1 MQNVIKSITEHPEMF
16 LIIAGV
22 ILLIILVLLVRKLF
36 RKPKHNVEEY
46 QDTIESDSNQENE
59 ELSENEN
66 EEKHEQNLD
75 EQSRQNHIEDYDGD
89 DSVEDTREYRADELN
104 EENNSEPLKGSQ
116 EDDDVSMQMHAKR
129 REPREWEK
137 QSEEPSEEKV
147 GKHGMPLDYYISE
160 NKPVT
165 PENYQYRHGM
175 YEKKEDDELSPG
187 DRTFER
193 DPDEKEEFQKTI
205 KELTTSLNEVK
216 LSQNHLE
223 NKLDEI
229 GKMFALMQE
238 NISQNT
244 SDILNKMNVSKQDV
258 ISEISENCDAQNRA
272 VVESIKSAIPEPVEM
287 PIHETVD
294 YTEQLVG
301 LKKDIEDLKPFVENA
316 IALRVPVI
324 PKNLV
329 TDMEMMTTEDN
340 ISGKI
345 DEIGK
350 KCDEIVTRVNDVKSL
365 QVSQNKQNPDT
376 KKQAVKQDSP
386 KKSQPEKKSQKQPDS
401 KKESNKPQDKQPK
414 QEQAPV
420 KQEAKP
426 AEKQE
431 PIKAQEPAKKVTPV
445 KETPVQNPK
454 QETADLEDGTK
465 KVSKPK
471 HLMPQ
476 SEKEIDKKI
485 SESALPVIET
495 VASFQD
501 GTKPDSEHLDSF
513 KERHEQRRLQ
523 REQAARERA
532 EAQNKQNP
540 VERNN
545 QNLVNN
551 TPVNQ
556 SQNSKY
562 ERTTGRGYSHSTRP
576 TRPESS
582 SYIARPEHGI
592 R

>member
-1 MQNVIKSITEHPEMF
+1 MQNVIKTITEHPEMF

-22 ILLIILVLLVRKLF
+22 ILLIILVLLVRKVF

-59 ELSENEN
+59 ELSENES
-66 EEKHEQNLD
+66 EEEYKQIPD
-75 EQSRQNHIEDYDGD
+75 EQSRQNHIKDYDED

-104 EENNSEPLKGSQ
+104 EENDSEPLKDSQ

-137 QSEEPSEEKV
+137 QTEEPSEEKV

-175 YEKKEDDELSPG
+175 YEKKEDDELNPG

-193 DPDEKEEFQKTI
+193 DPDEKEEFQKAV
-205 KELTTSLNEVK
+205 KELATSLNEVK

-238 NISQNT
+238 DISQNT
-244 SDILNKMNVSKQDV
+244 SNILNKMNMSKQDV

-272 VVESIKSAIPEPVEM
+272 VVESIKSAIPEPAEVSA
-287 PIHETVD
+287 HETVD

-324 PKNLV
+324 PKNIV
-329 TDMEMMTTEDN
+329 TNMEMMTTEDN

-365 QVSQNKQNPDT
+365 QVSQSKQNSDT
-376 KKQAVKQDSP
+376 KKQTVKQDSP

-401 KKESNKPQDKQPK
+401 KKESNKSQDKQPK

-420 KQEAKP
+420 KQESKSV
-426 AEKQE
+426 EKQ
-431 PIKAQEPAKKVTPV
+431 KPV
-445 KETPVQNPK
+445 KEVETVKEAPVQNPK
-454 QETADLEDGTK
+454 QETVDLEDGTK
-465 KVSKPK
+465 KVSKPRQ
-471 HLMPQ
+471 LMPQ

-485 SESALPVIET
+485 SESALPIVET

-523 REQAARERA
+523 REQAAKERA

-562 ERTTGRGYSHSTRP
+562 ERTTGRGYTHSARP

>member
-46 QDTIESDSNQENE
+46 QDTIESDSNQESE

-66 EEKHEQNLD
+66 KEKYEQNLD
-75 EQSRQNHIEDYDGD
+75 EQSRQNHIKDYDED
-89 DSVEDTREYRADELN
+89 DSVEDTRKYRADELN
-104 EENNSEPLKGSQ
+104 EENDSESLKDSQ

-137 QSEEPSEEKV
+137 QTEEPSEEKV

-175 YEKKEDDELSPG
+175 YEKKEDNELNPG

-244 SDILNKMNVSKQDV
+244 SDILNKMNMSKQDV

-272 VVESIKSAIPEPVEM
+272 VVESIKSTIPEPAEVSA
-287 PIHETVD
+287 HETVD
-294 YTEQLVG
+294 YTEQLAG

-365 QVSQNKQNPDT
+365 QVSQNKQNPDA
-376 KKQAVKQDSP
+376 KKQTVKQDNP
-386 KKSQPEKKSQKQPDS
+386 KKSQPEKKSQKQSDS
-401 KKESNKPQDKQPK
+401 KREDSEHQNKQPK
-414 QEQAPV
+414 KEQTPV
-420 KQEAKP
+420 KQESKSV
-426 AEKQE
+426 EKQ
-431 PIKAQEPAKKVTPV
+431 KPV
-445 KETPVQNPK
+445 KETTSIKEAPVQNPK

-465 KVSKPK
+465 KVSKPRQ
-471 HLMPQ
+471 LMPQ

-485 SESALPVIET
+485 SESALPIVET

-523 REQAARERA
+523 REQAAKERA

-551 TPVNQ
+551 APVNQ

-562 ERTTGRGYSHSTRP
+562 ERTTGRGYTHSARP
-576 TRPESS
+576 TRPEST
-582 SYIARPEHGI
+582 SYIARPEHGV

>member
-66 EEKHEQNLD
+66 EEEYEQNLD
-75 EQSRQNHIEDYDGD
+75 EQSRQNHIKDYDED

-104 EENNSEPLKGSQ
+104 EENDSEPLKDSQ

-175 YEKKEDDELSPG
+175 YEKKEDDELNPG

-193 DPDEKEEFQKTI
+193 EPDEKEEFQKAV
-205 KELTTSLNEVK
+205 KELATSLNEVK

-244 SDILNKMNVSKQDV
+244 SNILNKMNVSKQGV

-272 VVESIKSAIPEPVEM
+272 VVESIKSAIPEPAEASA
-287 PIHETVD
+287 HETVD
-294 YTEQLVG
+294 YTEQLAG

-365 QVSQNKQNPDT
+365 QISQHKQNPDT
-376 KKQAVKQDSP
+376 KKQTVKQDSS
-386 KKSQPEKKSQKQPDS
+386 KKSQPEKKSQKQSDS
-401 KKESNKPQDKQPK
+401 KKENNKSQDKQPK
-414 QEQAPV
+414 QEQTPV
-420 KQEAKP
+420 KQESKSV
-426 AEKQE
+426 EKQKPVKE
-431 PIKAQEPAKKVTPV
+431 AETV
-445 KETPVQNPK
+445 KETPVQNQK

-465 KVSKPK
+465 KVSKPRQ
-471 HLMPQ
+471 LMPQ

-485 SESALPVIET
+485 SESALPVVET

-540 VERNN
+540 VEKNN

-551 TPVNQ
+551 VPVNQ

-562 ERTTGRGYSHSTRP
+562 ERTTGRGYTHSARP
-576 TRPESS
+576 TRPEST
-582 SYIARPEHGI
+582 SYIARPEHGV

>member
-66 EEKHEQNLD
+66 EEEYEQISD
-75 EQSRQNHIEDYDGD
+75 EQSRQNHIKDYDED

-104 EENNSEPLKGSQ
+104 EENDSEPLKDSQ

-137 QSEEPSEEKV
+137 QTEEPSEEKV

-175 YEKKEDDELSPG
+175 YEKKENDELSPG

-193 DPDEKEEFQKTI
+193 DPDEKEEFQKAI
-205 KELTTSLNEVK
+205 KELTASLNEVK

-238 NISQNT
+238 NISKNT
-244 SDILNKMNVSKQDV
+244 SDILDGMDASKQAV

-287 PIHETVD
+287 LIHKTVD

-386 KKSQPEKKSQKQPDS
+386 KKSQPEKKSQKQSDS
-401 KKESNKPQDKQPK
+401 KREDNEHQNKQPK
-414 QEQAPV
+414 KEQVPV
-420 KQEAKP
+420 KQESKSV
-426 AEKQE
+426 EKQ
-431 PIKAQEPAKKVTPV
+431 KPV
-445 KETPVQNPK
+445 KETTSVKEAPVQNPK
-454 QETADLEDGTK
+454 QETVDLEDGTK
-465 KVSKPK
+465 KVSKPRQ
-471 HLMPQ
+471 LMPQ

-485 SESALPVIET
+485 SESALPIVET

-523 REQAARERA
+523 REQAAKERA

-545 QNLVNN
+545 QNFVNN
-551 TPVNQ
+551 APVNQ

-562 ERTTGRGYSHSTRP
+562 ERTTGRGYTHSARP
-576 TRPESS
+576 TRPESI
-582 SYIARPEHGI
+582 SYIARPEHGV

>member
-1 MQNVIKSITEHPEMF
+1 MQNVVKTITEHPEMF

-22 ILLIILVLLVRKLF
+22 ILLIILVLLIRKLF

-59 ELSENEN
+59 ELSENESK
-66 EEKHEQNLD
+66 EEYEQISD
-75 EQSRQNHIEDYDGD
+75 EQSRQNHIKDYDED
-89 DSVEDTREYRADELN
+89 DSVEDTREYRADEFN
-104 EENNSEPLKGSQ
+104 EENDSEPLKDSQ

-137 QSEEPSEEKV
+137 QTEEPSEEKV

-175 YEKKEDDELSPG
+175 YEKKEDDELNPG

-193 DPDEKEEFQKTI
+193 DPDEKEEFQKTV
-205 KELTTSLNEVK
+205 KELTASLNEVK

-223 NKLDEI
+223 NKLNEI

-238 NISQNT
+238 NISKNT
-244 SDILNKMNVSKQDV
+244 SDILNKMNMSKQDV

-272 VVESIKSAIPEPVEM
+272 VVESIKSAIPEPVEI
-287 PIHETVD
+287 PVHETVD
-294 YTEQLVG
+294 YTEQLAG
-301 LKKDIEDLKPFVENA
+301 LKKNIEDLKPFVENA

-420 KQEAKP
+420 KQESKSL
-426 AEKQE
+426 EKQ
-431 PIKAQEPAKKVTPV
+431 KPV
-445 KETPVQNPK
+445 KESTNVKEVPVQNSK
-454 QETADLEDGTK
+454 QETTDLEGGTK
-465 KVSKPK
+465 KVSKPRQ
-471 HLMPQ
+471 LMPQ

-485 SESALPVIET
+485 SESALPIVET

-523 REQAARERA
+523 REQAAKERA

-551 TPVNQ
+551 APVNQ

-562 ERTTGRGYSHSTRP
+562 ERTTGRGYTHSARP

-582 SYIARPEHGI
+582 SYIARPEHSI

>member
-1 MQNVIKSITEHPEMF
+1 MQNVVKTITEHPEMF

-46 QDTIESDSNQENE
+46 QDTIESASNQENE
-59 ELSENEN
+59 ELSENKN
-66 EEKHEQNLD
+66 EEEYEQNLD
-75 EQSRQNHIEDYDGD
+75 EQSRQNHIKDYDED

-104 EENNSEPLKGSQ
+104 EENDSEPLKDSQ

-137 QSEEPSEEKV
+137 QTEEPSEEKV

-244 SDILNKMNVSKQDV
+244 SDILNKMNMSKQDV

-272 VVESIKSAIPEPVEM
+272 VVESIKSAIPEPAEVSA
-287 PIHETVD
+287 PETVD
-294 YTEQLVG
+294 YTEQLAG

-329 TDMEMMTTEDN
+329 TDMEMMATEDN

-376 KKQAVKQDSP
+376 KKQTVKQDSL
-386 KKSQPEKKSQKQPDS
+386 KKSQPEKKSQKQSEP
-401 KKESNKPQDKQPK
+401 KKESNEHQNKQPK

-420 KQEAKP
+420 KQESKSV
-426 AEKQE
+426 EKQ
-431 PIKAQEPAKKVTPV
+431 KPV
-445 KETPVQNPK
+445 KETTSVKEAPVQNPK
-454 QETADLEDGTK
+454 QETVDLEGGTK
-465 KVSKPK
+465 KVSKPRQ
-471 HLMPQ
+471 LMPQ

-485 SESALPVIET
+485 SESALPIVET

-523 REQAARERA
+523 REQAAKERA

-562 ERTTGRGYSHSTRP
+562 ERTTGRGYTHSARP

>member
-59 ELSENEN
+59 ELPENEN
-66 EEKHEQNLD
+66 EKKYEQISD
-75 EQSRQNHIEDYDGD
+75 EQSRQNHIKDYDED

-104 EENNSEPLKGSQ
+104 EENDSEPLKDSQ

-137 QSEEPSEEKV
+137 QTEEPSEEKV

-160 NKPVT
+160 NKLVT

-175 YEKKEDDELSPG
+175 YEKKEDDELNPG

-193 DPDEKEEFQKTI
+193 DPDEKEEFQKAV
-205 KELTTSLNEVK
+205 KELATSLNEVK

-229 GKMFALMQE
+229 GEMFALMQE

-272 VVESIKSAIPEPVEM
+272 VVESIKSAIPEPVEVSA
-287 PIHETVD
+287 HETVD

-301 LKKDIEDLKPFVENA
+301 LKKDIEGLKPFVENA

-329 TDMEMMTTEDN
+329 TDTEMMTTEDN

-365 QVSQNKQNPDT
+365 QISQHKQNPDT
-376 KKQAVKQDSP
+376 KKQTVKQDSS
-386 KKSQPEKKSQKQPDS
+386 KKSQPEKKSQKQSDS
-401 KKESNKPQDKQPK
+401 KKENNKSQDKQPK
-414 QEQAPV
+414 QEQTPV
-420 KQEAKP
+420 KQESKSV
-426 AEKQE
+426 EKQKPVKE
-431 PIKAQEPAKKVTPV
+431 AETV
-445 KETPVQNPK
+445 KETPVQNSK
-454 QETADLEDGTK
+454 QETDDLEDGTK
-465 KVSKPK
+465 KVSKPRQ
-471 HLMPQ
+471 LMPQ

-485 SESALPVIET
+485 SESALPIVET

-523 REQAARERA
+523 REQAAKERA

-562 ERTTGRGYSHSTRP
+562 ERTTGRGYTHSARP
-576 TRPESS
+576 TRPESA

>member
-46 QDTIESDSNQENE
+46 QDTIESNSNQESE

-66 EEKHEQNLD
+66 EEEYKQNPD
-75 EQSRQNHIEDYDGD
+75 ERSRQSHIEEYDED

-104 EENNSEPLKGSQ
+104 EENDSEPLKGSQ

-137 QSEEPSEEKV
+137 QTEEPSEEKV

-175 YEKKEDDELSPG
+175 YEKKEDDELNSG

-193 DPDEKEEFQKTI
+193 DPDEKEEFQKTV
-205 KELTTSLNEVK
+205 KELTASLNEVK

-238 NISQNT
+238 NISKNT
-244 SDILNKMNVSKQDV
+244 SDILNKMNMSKQDA

-272 VVESIKSAIPEPVEM
+272 VVESIKSAIPEPVEVSA
-287 PIHETVD
+287 HEAVD

-324 PKNLV
+324 PKNIV
-329 TDMEMMTTEDN
+329 TNMEMMTTEDN

-365 QVSQNKQNPDT
+365 QISQHKQNPDT
-376 KKQAVKQDSP
+376 KKQTVKQDGP
-386 KKSQPEKKSQKQPDS
+386 KKSQPEKKSQKQSEP
-401 KKESNKPQDKQPK
+401 KKESNEHQNKQPK

-431 PIKAQEPAKKVTPV
+431 PIKAQEPVKKVAPV
-445 KETPVQNPK
+445 KETPVQSPK

-540 VERNN
+540 VERTN

-551 TPVNQ
+551 APVNQ

-562 ERTTGRGYSHSTRP
+562 ERTTGRGYTHSARP

-582 SYIARPEHGI
+582 SYIARPEHSI

>member
-1 MQNVIKSITEHPEMF
+1 MQNVIKSITKHPEMF

-46 QDTIESDSNQENE
+46 QDTVESASNQENE
-59 ELSENEN
+59 ELSESEN
-66 EEKHEQNLD
+66 EEEYKQIPD
-75 EQSRQNHIEDYDGD
+75 EQSRQNHIKDYDED
-89 DSVEDTREYRADELN
+89 DSVEDTREYRADEFN
-104 EENNSEPLKGSQ
+104 EENDSEPLKDSQ

-137 QSEEPSEEKV
+137 QTEEPSEEKV

-175 YEKKEDDELSPG
+175 YEKKEDDELNPG

-244 SDILNKMNVSKQDV
+244 SDILNKMNMSKQDV

-272 VVESIKSAIPEPVEM
+272 VVESIKSAIPEPAEVSA
-287 PIHETVD
+287 PETVD
-294 YTEQLVG
+294 YTEQLAG

-329 TDMEMMTTEDN
+329 TDMDMITTEDN

-365 QVSQNKQNPDT
+365 QVSQSKQNSDT
-376 KKQAVKQDSP
+376 KKQTVKQDSP

-401 KKESNKPQDKQPK
+401 KKESNKSQDKQPK

-420 KQEAKP
+420 KQESKSV
-426 AEKQE
+426 EKQ
-431 PIKAQEPAKKVTPV
+431 KPV
-445 KETPVQNPK
+445 KEVETVKEAPVQNQK
-454 QETADLEDGTK
+454 QETAGLEDGTK
-465 KVSKPK
+465 KVSKPR
-471 HLMPQ
+471 HLTPQ

-485 SESALPVIET
+485 SESALPVVET

-523 REQAARERA
+523 REQAAKERA

-551 TPVNQ
+551 APVNQ

-562 ERTTGRGYSHSTRP
+562 ERTTGRGYTHSTRP
-576 TRPESS
+576 TRPEST
-582 SYIARPEHGI
+582 SYIARPEHGV

>member
-36 RKPKHNVEEY
+36 RKPKYNVEEY

-75 EQSRQNHIEDYDGD
+75 EQSRQNHIKDYDED

-104 EENNSEPLKGSQ
+104 EENDSEPLKDSQ

-137 QSEEPSEEKV
+137 EPEEPSEEKV

-175 YEKKEDDELSPG
+175 YEKKEDNELNPG

-272 VVESIKSAIPEPVEM
+272 VVESIKSAIPEPAEVSA
-287 PIHETVD
+287 HETVD

-376 KKQAVKQDSP
+376 KKQTVKQDSS
-386 KKSQPEKKSQKQPDS
+386 KKSQPEKKSQKQSDS
-401 KKESNKPQDKQPK
+401 KKENNKSQDKQSK
-414 QEQAPV
+414 QEQTPV
-420 KQEAKP
+420 KQESKSV
-426 AEKQE
+426 EKQKPVKE
-431 PIKAQEPAKKVTPV
+431 AETV
-445 KETPVQNPK
+445 KETPVQNQK

-465 KVSKPK
+465 KVSKPRQ
-471 HLMPQ
+471 LTPQ

-485 SESALPVIET
+485 SESALPVVET

-562 ERTTGRGYSHSTRP
+562 ERTTGRGYSHSARP

>member
-46 QDTIESDSNQENE
+46 QDTIESNSNQESE

-66 EEKHEQNLD
+66 EEEYKQNPD
-75 EQSRQNHIEDYDGD
+75 ERSRQSHIEEYDED

-104 EENNSEPLKGSQ
+104 EENDSEPLKGSQ

-137 QSEEPSEEKV
+137 QTEEPSEEKV

-175 YEKKEDDELSPG
+175 YEKKEDDELNPG

-193 DPDEKEEFQKTI
+193 DPDEKEEFQKTV
-205 KELTTSLNEVK
+205 KELTASLNEVK

-238 NISQNT
+238 NISKNT
-244 SDILNKMNVSKQDV
+244 SDILNKMNMSKQDA

-272 VVESIKSAIPEPVEM
+272 VVESIKSAIPEPVEVSA
-287 PIHETVD
+287 HEAVD

-324 PKNLV
+324 PKNIV
-329 TDMEMMTTEDN
+329 TNMEMMTTEDN

-365 QVSQNKQNPDT
+365 QISQHKQNPDT
-376 KKQAVKQDSP
+376 KKQTVKQDGP
-386 KKSQPEKKSQKQPDS
+386 KKSQPEKKSQKQSEP
-401 KKESNKPQDKQPK
+401 KKESNEHQNKQPK

-431 PIKAQEPAKKVTPV
+431 PIKAQEPVKKVAPA
-445 KETPVQNPK
+445 KETPVQSPK

-540 VERNN
+540 VERTN

-551 TPVNQ
+551 APVNQ

-562 ERTTGRGYSHSTRP
+562 ERTTGRGYTHSARP

-582 SYIARPEHGI
+582 SYIARPEHSI

>member
-1 MQNVIKSITEHPEMF
+1 MQNVIKTITEHPEMF

-36 RKPKHNVEEY
+36 RKPKHNIEEY
-46 QDTIESDSNQENE
+46 QDTIESDSNQESE

-66 EEKHEQNLD
+66 KEEYKQNPD
-75 EQSRQNHIEDYDGD
+75 ERSRQSHIEKYDED

-104 EENNSEPLKGSQ
+104 EANDSEPLKDSQ

-137 QSEEPSEEKV
+137 QIEEPSEEKV

-175 YEKKEDDELSPG
+175 YEKKEDDELSPE

-193 DPDEKEEFQKTI
+193 DPDEKEEFQKTV
-205 KELTTSLNEVK
+205 KELTASLNEVK

-238 NISQNT
+238 NISKNT
-244 SDILNKMNVSKQDV
+244 SDILNKMNMSKQDV

-287 PIHETVD
+287 PVHETVD

-324 PKNLV
+324 PKNIV
-329 TDMEMMTTEDN
+329 TNMEMMTTEDN

-365 QVSQNKQNPDT
+365 QISQSKQNPDT
-376 KKQAVKQDSP
+376 KKQAIKQDSP

-401 KKESNKPQDKQPK
+401 KKENNKPQDKQPK
-414 QEQAPV
+414 QEQVPV
-420 KQEAKP
+420 KQESKSV
-426 AEKQE
+426 EKQ
-431 PIKAQEPAKKVTPV
+431 KPV
-445 KETPVQNPK
+445 KESTSVKEAPVQNLK

-465 KVSKPK
+465 KVSKPRQ
-471 HLMPQ
+471 LMPQ

-485 SESALPVIET
+485 SESALPIIET

-523 REQAARERA
+523 REQAAKERA

-551 TPVNQ
+551 APVNQ

-562 ERTTGRGYSHSTRP
+562 ERTTGRGYTHSARP

-582 SYIARPEHGI
+582 SYIARPEHGV

>member
-75 EQSRQNHIEDYDGD
+75 EQSRQNHIKDYDED

-104 EENNSEPLKGSQ
+104 EENDSEPLKDSQ

-137 QSEEPSEEKV
+137 EPEEPSEEKV

-175 YEKKEDDELSPG
+175 YEKKEDNELNPG

-238 NISQNT
+238 NISKNT
-244 SDILNKMNVSKQDV
+244 SDILNKMNMSKQDV

-272 VVESIKSAIPEPVEM
+272 VVESIKSAIPKQAEVSA
-287 PIHETVD
+287 HETVD
-294 YTEQLVG
+294 YTEQLAG

-329 TDMEMMTTEDN
+329 TDMDMMTTEDN

-376 KKQAVKQDSP
+376 KKQTVKQDNL
-386 KKSQPEKKSQKQPDS
+386 KKSQPEKKSQKQSDS
-401 KKESNKPQDKQPK
+401 KREDNEHQNKQPK
-414 QEQAPV
+414 KEQTPV
-420 KQEAKP
+420 KQESKSV
-426 AEKQE
+426 EKQ
-431 PIKAQEPAKKVTPV
+431 KPV
-445 KETPVQNPK
+445 KETTSVKEAPVQNPK

-562 ERTTGRGYSHSTRP
+562 ERTTGRGYTHSARP
-576 TRPESS
+576 TRPEST
-582 SYIARPEHGI
+582 SYIARPEHGV

>member
-36 RKPKHNVEEY
+36 KKPKHNVEEY
-46 QDTIESDSNQENE
+46 QDTIESDSNQKSE

-66 EEKHEQNLD
+66 EEEYEQIPD
-75 EQSRQNHIEDYDGD
+75 EQSRQNHIKDYDED
-89 DSVEDTREYRADELN
+89 DSVEDTREYRTDELN
-104 EENNSEPLKGSQ
+104 EENNSEPLKDSQ

-137 QSEEPSEEKV
+137 QTEEPSEEKV

-175 YEKKEDDELSPG
+175 YEKKEDDELNPG

-193 DPDEKEEFQKTI
+193 DPDEKEEFQKAVN
-205 KELTTSLNEVK
+205 ELTTSLNEVK

-238 NISQNT
+238 NISKNT
-244 SDILNKMNVSKQDV
+244 SDILNKMNMSKQDV

-287 PIHETVD
+287 PVHETVD
-294 YTEQLVG
+294 YTEQLAG
-301 LKKDIEDLKPFVENA
+301 LKKNIEDLKPFVENA

-329 TDMEMMTTEDN
+329 TDMEMMTMEDN

-365 QVSQNKQNPDT
+365 QISQNKQNPDT

-414 QEQAPV
+414 QEQASV
-420 KQEAKP
+420 KQESKSL
-426 AEKQE
+426 EKQ
-431 PIKAQEPAKKVTPV
+431 KPV
-445 KETPVQNPK
+445 KESTSVKEVPVQNSK
-454 QETADLEDGTK
+454 QETADLEGGTK
-465 KVSKPK
+465 KVSKPRQ
-471 HLMPQ
+471 LMPQ

-485 SESALPVIET
+485 SESALPIVET

-523 REQAARERA
+523 REQAAKERA

-551 TPVNQ
+551 VPVNQ

-562 ERTTGRGYSHSTRP
+562 ERTTGRGYTHSARP

-582 SYIARPEHGI
+582 SYIARPEHSI

>member
-36 RKPKHNVEEY
+36 RKPKHNIEEY
-46 QDTIESDSNQENE
+46 QDTIESDSNQESE
-59 ELSENEN
+59 ELSENKN
-66 EEKHEQNLD
+66 EEEYEQISD
-75 EQSRQNHIEDYDGD
+75 EQSRQSHIEEYDED

-104 EENNSEPLKGSQ
+104 EKNDSEPLKDSQ
-116 EDDDVSMQMHAKR
+116 EDNDVSMQMHAKR

-137 QSEEPSEEKV
+137 QTEEPSEEKV

-175 YEKKEDDELSPG
+175 YEKKENDELNPG

-193 DPDEKEEFQKTI
+193 DPDEKEEFQKTV

-238 NISQNT
+238 NISKNT
-244 SDILNKMNVSKQDV
+244 SDILNKMNMSKQDV

-287 PIHETVD
+287 PVHETVD

-365 QVSQNKQNPDT
+365 QISQNKQNPDT

-414 QEQAPV
+414 QEQASV
-420 KQEAKP
+420 KQESKSL
-426 AEKQE
+426 EKQ
-431 PIKAQEPAKKVTPV
+431 KPV
-445 KETPVQNPK
+445 KESTSVKEVPVQNSK
-454 QETADLEDGTK
+454 QETADLEGSTK
-465 KVSKPK
+465 KVSKPRQ
-471 HLMPQ
+471 LMPQ

-485 SESALPVIET
+485 SESALPIVET

-523 REQAARERA
+523 REQAAKERA

-551 TPVNQ
+551 VPVNQ

-562 ERTTGRGYSHSTRP
+562 ERTTGRGYTHSARP

-582 SYIARPEHGI
+582 SYIARPEHSI

>member
-1 MQNVIKSITEHPEMF
+1 MQNVVKTITEHPEMF

-66 EEKHEQNLD
+66 KEEYEQISD
-75 EQSRQNHIEDYDGD
+75 EQSRQNHIKDYDED
-89 DSVEDTREYRADELN
+89 DSVEDTREYRADEFN
-104 EENNSEPLKGSQ
+104 EENDSEPLKDSQ

-137 QSEEPSEEKV
+137 QTEEPSEEKV

-244 SDILNKMNVSKQDV
+244 SDILNKMNMSKQDV

-272 VVESIKSAIPEPVEM
+272 VVESIKSAIPEPAEVSA
-287 PIHETVD
+287 PETVD
-294 YTEQLVG
+294 YTEQLAG

-329 TDMEMMTTEDN
+329 TDMEMMATEDN

-376 KKQAVKQDSP
+376 KKQTVKQDSL
-386 KKSQPEKKSQKQPDS
+386 KKSQPEKKSQKQSEP
-401 KKESNKPQDKQPK
+401 KKESNEHQNRQPK
-414 QEQAPV
+414 QEQASV
-420 KQEAKP
+420 KQESKSV
-426 AEKQE
+426 EKQKPVKE
-431 PIKAQEPAKKVTPV
+431 TTSV

-454 QETADLEDGTK
+454 QETAGLEDGTK
-465 KVSKPK
+465 KVSKPR
-471 HLMPQ
+471 HLTPQ

-485 SESALPVIET
+485 SESALPVVET

-523 REQAARERA
+523 REQAAKERA
-532 EAQNKQNP
+532 EAQNKQNL

-551 TPVNQ
+551 APVNQ

-562 ERTTGRGYSHSTRP
+562 ERTTGRGYTHSTRP
-576 TRPESS
+576 TRPEST
-582 SYIARPEHGI
+582 SYIARPEHGV

>member
-66 EEKHEQNLD
+66 EEEYEQISD
-75 EQSRQNHIEDYDGD
+75 EQSRQDHIKDYDED

-104 EENNSEPLKGSQ
+104 EENDSEPLKDSQ

-137 QSEEPSEEKV
+137 QTEEPSEEKV

-165 PENYQYRHGM
+165 PENYQYSHGM
-175 YEKKEDDELSPG
+175 YEKKEDNELNPG

-238 NISQNT
+238 NISQNA
-244 SDILNKMNVSKQDV
+244 SDILNKMNMSKQDV

-272 VVESIKSAIPEPVEM
+272 VVESIKSAIPEPAEVST
-287 PIHETVD
+287 HETVD
-294 YTEQLVG
+294 YTEQLAG

-329 TDMEMMTTEDN
+329 TDTEMMTTEDN

-365 QVSQNKQNPDT
+365 QISQNKQNPDI
-376 KKQAVKQDSP
+376 KKQAVKQDSQ

-401 KKESNKPQDKQPK
+401 KKENNKSQDKQSK
-414 QEQAPV
+414 KEQTPV
-420 KQEAKP
+420 KQESKSV
-426 AEKQE
+426 EKQK
-431 PIKAQEPAKKVTPV
+431 PIKETTSV
-445 KETPVQNPK
+445 KEAPVQNPK

-471 HLMPQ
+471 QLMPQ

-485 SESALPVIET
+485 SESALPVVET

-562 ERTTGRGYSHSTRP
+562 ERTTGRGYTHSARP
-576 TRPESS
+576 TRPEST

>member
-36 RKPKHNVEEY
+36 RNPKHSIEEY

-66 EEKHEQNLD
+66 EEEYEQISD
-75 EQSRQNHIEDYDGD
+75 EQSRQNHIEDYDED

-104 EENNSEPLKGSQ
+104 EENDSEPLKGSQ

-175 YEKKEDDELSPG
+175 YEKKEDDELNPG

-193 DPDEKEEFQKTI
+193 DPDEKEEFQKAI

-238 NISQNT
+238 NISKNT
-244 SDILNKMNVSKQDV
+244 SDILDGMDASKQAV

-365 QVSQNKQNPDT
+365 QVSQSKQNPDT
-376 KKQAVKQDSP
+376 KKQTVKQDSQ
-386 KKSQPEKKSQKQPDS
+386 KKSQSEKKTQKQPDS
-401 KKESNKPQDKQPK
+401 KKENNKSQDKQPK

-545 QNLVNN
+545 QNFVNN
-551 TPVNQ
+551 TPANQ

-562 ERTTGRGYSHSTRP
+562 ERTTGRGYSHSARP

>member
-59 ELSENEN
+59 ELSENES
-66 EEKHEQNLD
+66 EEEYKQIPD
-75 EQSRQNHIEDYDGD
+75 EQSRQNHIKDYDED

-104 EENNSEPLKGSQ
+104 EENDSEPLKDSQ

-137 QSEEPSEEKV
+137 QTEEPSEEKV

-175 YEKKEDDELSPG
+175 YEKKEDDELNPG

-193 DPDEKEEFQKTI
+193 DPDEKEEFQKAV
-205 KELTTSLNEVK
+205 KELATSLNEVK

-238 NISQNT
+238 NISKNT

-272 VVESIKSAIPEPVEM
+272 VVESIKSAIPEPAEVLT
-287 PIHETVD
+287 PETVD
-294 YTEQLVG
+294 YTEQLAG

-376 KKQAVKQDSP
+376 KKQTVKQDSS
-386 KKSQPEKKSQKQPDS
+386 KKPQPEKKSQKQSDS
-401 KKESNKPQDKQPK
+401 KKENNKSQDKQPK
-414 QEQAPV
+414 QEQTPV
-420 KQEAKP
+420 KQESKSV
-426 AEKQE
+426 EKQKSVKE
-431 PIKAQEPAKKVTPV
+431 AETV
-445 KETPVQNPK
+445 KETPVQNQK

-465 KVSKPK
+465 KVSKPRQ
-471 HLMPQ
+471 LTPQ

-485 SESALPVIET
+485 SESALPVVET

-562 ERTTGRGYSHSTRP
+562 ERTTGRGYSHSARP

>member
-1 MQNVIKSITEHPEMF
+1 MQNVIKSITEHPETF

-59 ELSENEN
+59 ELSENES
-66 EEKHEQNLD
+66 EEEYKQIPD
-75 EQSRQNHIEDYDGD
+75 EQSRQNHIKDYDED
-89 DSVEDTREYRADELN
+89 DSVEDTREYRADEFN
-104 EENNSEPLKGSQ
+104 EENDSEPLKDSQ

-137 QSEEPSEEKV
+137 QTEEPSEEKV

-193 DPDEKEEFQKTI
+193 DPDEKEEFQKAI
-205 KELTTSLNEVK
+205 KELTASLNEVK

-238 NISQNT
+238 NISKNT
-244 SDILNKMNVSKQDV
+244 SDILDGMDASKQAV

-272 VVESIKSAIPEPVEM
+272 VVESIKSAIPEPAEVSA
-287 PIHETVD
+287 HETVD

-324 PKNLV
+324 PKNIV
-329 TDMEMMTTEDN
+329 TNMEMMTTEDN

-365 QVSQNKQNPDT
+365 QISQNKQNPDT

-414 QEQAPV
+414 QEQVPV
-420 KQEAKP
+420 KQESKSV
-426 AEKQE
+426 EKQKPVKE
-431 PIKAQEPAKKVTPV
+431 TTSV

-454 QETADLEDGTK
+454 QETADLEGGTK
-465 KVSKPK
+465 KVSKPRQ
-471 HLMPQ
+471 LMPQ

-485 SESALPVIET
+485 SESALPIVET

-523 REQAARERA
+523 REQAAKERA

-545 QNLVNN
+545 QNFVNN
-551 TPVNQ
+551 APVSQ

-562 ERTTGRGYSHSTRP
+562 ERTTGRGYTHSARP
-576 TRPESS
+576 TRPEST

>member
-66 EEKHEQNLD
+66 KEEYEQISD

-545 QNLVNN
+545 QNFVNN
-551 TPVNQ
+551 TPANQ

-562 ERTTGRGYSHSTRP
+562 ERTTGRGYSHSARP

>member
-46 QDTIESDSNQENE
+46 QDTIESASNQENE
-59 ELSENEN
+59 ELSENES
-66 EEKHEQNLD
+66 EEEYEQNLD
-75 EQSRQNHIEDYDGD
+75 KRSRQNHIKDYDED
-89 DSVEDTREYRADELN
+89 DSVEDAREYRADELN
-104 EENNSEPLKGSQ
+104 EENDSEPLKDSQ

-129 REPREWEK
+129 HEPREWEK
-137 QSEEPSEEKV
+137 QAEEPSEEKV

-175 YEKKEDDELSPG
+175 YEKKEDDELNPG

-193 DPDEKEEFQKTI
+193 DPDEKEEFQKAV
-205 KELTTSLNEVK
+205 KELAASLNEVK

-229 GKMFALMQE
+229 GKMFALMRE

-244 SDILNKMNVSKQDV
+244 SNILNKMNVSKQDV
-258 ISEISENCDAQNRA
+258 ISEISENCDAQNCA
-272 VVESIKSAIPEPVEM
+272 VVESIKSAIPEPAEASA
-287 PIHETVD
+287 PETVD
-294 YTEQLVG
+294 YTEQLAG

-329 TDMEMMTTEDN
+329 TDMNMMTTEDN

-376 KKQAVKQDSP
+376 KKQTVKQDGA
-386 KKSQPEKKSQKQPDS
+386 KKSQPEKKSQKQS
-401 KKESNKPQDKQPK
+401 ELKKESNEHQNKQPK

-420 KQEAKP
+420 KQETKP
-426 AEKQE
+426 TEKQE
-431 PIKAQEPAKKVTPV
+431 PIKAQEPVKKVAPV

-465 KVSKPK
+465 KVSKSK
-471 HLMPQ
+471 HLRPQ

-485 SESALPVIET
+485 SESALPVVET

-562 ERTTGRGYSHSTRP
+562 ERTTGRGYSHSARP

>member
-36 RKPKHNVEEY
+36 RKPKYNVEEY

-66 EEKHEQNLD
+66 EEKYEQNLD
-75 EQSRQNHIEDYDGD
+75 DQSRQNHIKDYDED

-104 EENNSEPLKGSQ
+104 EENDSEPLKDSQ

-137 QSEEPSEEKV
+137 QTEEPSEEKV

-160 NKPVT
+160 NKLVT

-272 VVESIKSAIPEPVEM
+272 VVESIKSAIPEPAEVSA
-287 PIHETVD
+287 PETVD
-294 YTEQLVG
+294 YTEQLAG

-365 QVSQNKQNPDT
+365 QVSQNKQNPDA
-376 KKQAVKQDSP
+376 KKQTVKQDSP
-386 KKSQPEKKSQKQPDS
+386 KKSQPEKKSQKQSDS
-401 KKESNKPQDKQPK
+401 KREDNEHQNKQPK
-414 QEQAPV
+414 KEQTPV
-420 KQEAKP
+420 KQESKSV
-426 AEKQE
+426 EKQ
-431 PIKAQEPAKKVTPV
+431 KPV

-540 VERNN
+540 VERTN

-551 TPVNQ
+551 APVNQ

-562 ERTTGRGYSHSTRP
+562 ERTTGRGYTHSARP

>member
-36 RKPKHNVEEY
+36 RKPKYNVEEY

-75 EQSRQNHIEDYDGD
+75 EQSRQNHIKDYDED

-104 EENNSEPLKGSQ
+104 EENDSEPLKDSQ

-137 QSEEPSEEKV
+137 EPEEPSEEKV

-272 VVESIKSAIPEPVEM
+272 VVESIKSAIPEPAEVLA
-287 PIHETVD
+287 PETVD
-294 YTEQLVG
+294 YTEQLAG

-365 QVSQNKQNPDT
+365 QVSQSKQNPDT
-376 KKQAVKQDSP
+376 KKQTVKQDSQ
-386 KKSQPEKKSQKQPDS
+386 KKSQSEKKTQKQPDS
-401 KKESNKPQDKQPK
+401 KKENNKSQDKQPK
-414 QEQAPV
+414 QEQTPV
-420 KQEAKP
+420 KQKSKSV
-426 AEKQE
+426 EKQ
-431 PIKAQEPAKKVTPV
+431 KPV
-445 KETPVQNPK
+445 KEAETVKEAPVQNQK

-465 KVSKPK
+465 KVSKPRQ
-471 HLMPQ
+471 LMPQ

-485 SESALPVIET
+485 SESALPVVET

>member
-1 MQNVIKSITEHPEMF
+1 MQNVVKTITEHPEMF

-36 RKPKHNVEEY
+36 KKPKHNVEEY

-59 ELSENEN
+59 ELSENES
-66 EEKHEQNLD
+66 EEEYKQIPD
-75 EQSRQNHIEDYDGD
+75 EQSRQNHIKDYDED

-104 EENNSEPLKGSQ
+104 EENDSEPLKDSQ

-137 QSEEPSEEKV
+137 QTEEPSEEKV

-193 DPDEKEEFQKTI
+193 DPDEKEEFQKAI
-205 KELTTSLNEVK
+205 KELTASLNEVK

-238 NISQNT
+238 NISKNT
-244 SDILNKMNVSKQDV
+244 SDILDGMDASKQAV

-272 VVESIKSAIPEPVEM
+272 VVESIKSAIPEPAEVSA
-287 PIHETVD
+287 HETVD

-324 PKNLV
+324 PKNIV
-329 TDMEMMTTEDN
+329 TNMEMMTTEDN

-365 QVSQNKQNPDT
+365 QVSQSKQNSDT
-376 KKQAVKQDSP
+376 KKQTVKQDSP
-386 KKSQPEKKSQKQPDS
+386 KKSQPEKKSQKHPDS
-401 KKESNKPQDKQPK
+401 KKESNKSQDKQPK

-420 KQEAKP
+420 KQESKSV
-426 AEKQE
+426 EKQ
-431 PIKAQEPAKKVTPV
+431 KPV
-445 KETPVQNPK
+445 KEVETVKEAPVQNPK

-465 KVSKPK
+465 KVSKPRQ
-471 HLMPQ
+471 LMPQ

-485 SESALPVIET
+485 SESALPVVET

-562 ERTTGRGYSHSTRP
+562 ERTTGRGYSHSARP
-576 TRPESS
+576 TRPESP

>member
-66 EEKHEQNLD
+66 EEEYEQISD
-75 EQSRQNHIEDYDGD
+75 EQSRQDHIKDYDED

-104 EENNSEPLKGSQ
+104 EENDSEPLKDSQ

-137 QSEEPSEEKV
+137 QTEEPSEEKV

-175 YEKKEDDELSPG
+175 YEKKEDNELNPG

-193 DPDEKEEFQKTI
+193 DPDEKEEFQKAI

-238 NISQNT
+238 NISQNA
-244 SDILNKMNVSKQDV
+244 SDILNKMNMSKQDV

-272 VVESIKSAIPEPVEM
+272 VVESIKSAIPEPAEVSA
-287 PIHETVD
+287 HETVD

-365 QVSQNKQNPDT
+365 QISQNKQNPDI
-376 KKQAVKQDSP
+376 KKQAVKQDGQ

-401 KKESNKPQDKQPK
+401 KKENNKSQDKQSK
-414 QEQAPV
+414 KEQTPV
-420 KQEAKP
+420 KQESKSV
-426 AEKQE
+426 EKQ
-431 PIKAQEPAKKVTPV
+431 KPV
-445 KETPVQNPK
+445 KETTSVKEAPVQNPK

-471 HLMPQ
+471 QLMPQ

-485 SESALPVIET
+485 SESALPVVET

-562 ERTTGRGYSHSTRP
+562 ERTTGRGYTHSARP
-576 TRPESS
+576 TRPEST

>member
-66 EEKHEQNLD
+66 KEEYEQISD
-75 EQSRQNHIEDYDGD
+75 EQSRQNHIKDYDED
-89 DSVEDTREYRADELN
+89 DSVEDTREYRADEFN
-104 EENNSEPLKGSQ
+104 EENDSEPLKDSQ

-137 QSEEPSEEKV
+137 QNEEPSEEKV

-193 DPDEKEEFQKTI
+193 DPDEKEEFQKAV
-205 KELTTSLNEVK
+205 KELTASLNEVK

-238 NISQNT
+238 NISKNT
-244 SDILNKMNVSKQDV
+244 SDILNKMNMSKQDV

-287 PIHETVD
+287 PVHETVD

-376 KKQAVKQDSP
+376 KKQVIKQDSP

-420 KQEAKP
+420 KQESKSV
-426 AEKQE
+426 EKQ
-431 PIKAQEPAKKVTPV
+431 KPV
-445 KETPVQNPK
+445 KETTSVKEVPVHNSK

-465 KVSKPK
+465 KVSKPRQ
-471 HLMPQ
+471 LMPQ

-485 SESALPVIET
+485 SESALPIVET

-523 REQAARERA
+523 RERAAKERA

-551 TPVNQ
+551 APVNQ

-562 ERTTGRGYSHSTRP
+562 ERTTGRGYTHSARP
-576 TRPESS
+576 TRPKSS
-582 SYIARPEHGI
+582 SYIARPEHSI

>member
-1 MQNVIKSITEHPEMF
+1 MQNVIKLITEHPEMF

-22 ILLIILVLLVRKLF
+22 ILLIILVLLVGKLF

-46 QDTIESDSNQENE
+46 QDTIESDSNQKNE

-66 EEKHEQNLD
+66 EEEYEQNPD
-75 EQSRQNHIEDYDGD
+75 EQSRQSHIKDYDED
-89 DSVEDTREYRADELN
+89 KSVEDTREYHPDEFN
-104 EENNSEPLKGSQ
+104 EEDDSEPLKESQ

-137 QSEEPSEEKV
+137 QPEEQSEEKV

-175 YEKKEDDELSPG
+175 YEKKEDNELNPG

-193 DPDEKEEFQKTI
+193 DPDEKEEFQKAI
-205 KELTTSLNEVK
+205 KELTASLNEVK

-238 NISQNT
+238 NISKNT
-244 SDILNKMNVSKQDV
+244 SDILNKMNMSKQDV

-287 PIHETVD
+287 PVHETVD
-294 YTEQLVG
+294 YTEQLAG

-365 QVSQNKQNPDT
+365 QVSQNKQNPDA
-376 KKQAVKQDSP
+376 KKQTVKQDGP

-420 KQEAKP
+420 KQESKFL
-426 AEKQE
+426 EKQ
-431 PIKAQEPAKKVTPV
+431 KPV
-445 KETPVQNPK
+445 KEAETVKEAPVQNQK
-454 QETADLEDGTK
+454 QEIADLEDGTK
-465 KVSKPK
+465 KVSKPR
-471 HLMPQ
+471 HLTPQ

-485 SESALPVIET
+485 SESALPVVET

-523 REQAARERA
+523 REQAAKERA
-532 EAQNKQNP
+532 EAQNKQNS
-540 VERNN
+540 VAENS
-545 QNLVNN
+545 QNS
-551 TPVNQ
+551 VNQ

-562 ERTTGRGYSHSTRP
+562 ERTTGRGYIHSARP
-576 TRPESS
+576 TRPESA
-582 SYIARPEHGI
+582 SYIARPEHSV

>member
-36 RKPKHNVEEY
+36 RKPKHNIEEY
-46 QDTIESDSNQENE
+46 QDTIESDSNQESE
-59 ELSENEN
+59 ELSENKN
-66 EEKHEQNLD
+66 EEEYEQISD
-75 EQSRQNHIEDYDGD
+75 EQSRQSHIEEYDED

-104 EENNSEPLKGSQ
+104 EKNDSEPLKDSQ
-116 EDDDVSMQMHAKR
+116 EDNDVSMQMHAKR

-137 QSEEPSEEKV
+137 QTEEPSEEKV

-175 YEKKEDDELSPG
+175 YEKKENDELNPG

-193 DPDEKEEFQKTI
+193 DPDEKEEFQKTV

-238 NISQNT
+238 NISKNT
-244 SDILNKMNVSKQDV
+244 SDILNKMNMSKQDV

-287 PIHETVD
+287 PVHETVD

-365 QVSQNKQNPDT
+365 QISQNKQNPDT

-414 QEQAPV
+414 QEQASV
-420 KQEAKP
+420 KQESKSL
-426 AEKQE
+426 EKQ
-431 PIKAQEPAKKVTPV
+431 KPV
-445 KETPVQNPK
+445 KESTSVKEVPVQNSK
-454 QETADLEDGTK
+454 QETADLEGSTK
-465 KVSKPK
+465 KVSKPRQ
-471 HLMPQ
+471 LMPQ

-485 SESALPVIET
+485 SESALPIVET

-513 KERHEQRRLQ
+513 KERREQRRLQ
-523 REQAARERA
+523 REQAAKERA

-551 TPVNQ
+551 VPVNQ

-562 ERTTGRGYSHSTRP
+562 ERTTGRGYTHSARP

-582 SYIARPEHGI
+582 SYIARPEHSI

>member
-66 EEKHEQNLD
+66 EEEYEQISD
-75 EQSRQNHIEDYDGD
+75 EQSRQDHIKDYDED

-104 EENNSEPLKGSQ
+104 EENDSEPLKDSQ

-137 QSEEPSEEKV
+137 QTEEQSEEKV

-175 YEKKEDDELSPG
+175 YEKKEDNELNPG

-238 NISQNT
+238 NISQNA
-244 SDILNKMNVSKQDV
+244 SDILNKMNMSKQDV

-272 VVESIKSAIPEPVEM
+272 VVESIKSAIPEPAEVSA
-287 PIHETVD
+287 HETVD

-365 QVSQNKQNPDT
+365 QISQNKQNPDI
-376 KKQAVKQDSP
+376 KKQTVKQDSQ

-401 KKESNKPQDKQPK
+401 KKENNKSQDKQSK
-414 QEQAPV
+414 KEQTPV
-420 KQEAKP
+420 KQESKSV
-426 AEKQE
+426 EKQ
-431 PIKAQEPAKKVTPV
+431 KPV
-445 KETPVQNPK
+445 KETTSVKEAPVQNPK
-454 QETADLEDGTK
+454 QETVDLEDGTK
-465 KVSKPK
+465 KVSKPRQ
-471 HLMPQ
+471 LMPQ

-485 SESALPVIET
+485 SESALPIVET

-523 REQAARERA
+523 REQAAKERA

-545 QNLVNN
+545 QNFVNN
-551 TPVNQ
+551 APVSQ

-562 ERTTGRGYSHSTRP
+562 ERTTGRGYTHSARP
-576 TRPESS
+576 TRPEST

>member
-66 EEKHEQNLD
+66 EEKYKQNLD
-75 EQSRQNHIEDYDGD
+75 EQSRQNHIKDYDED

-104 EENNSEPLKGSQ
+104 EENDSEPLKDSQ

-137 QSEEPSEEKV
+137 QTEEPSEEKV

-175 YEKKEDDELSPG
+175 YEKKEDNELNPG

-193 DPDEKEEFQKTI
+193 DPDEKKEFQKAV

-244 SDILNKMNVSKQDV
+244 SDILDKMNMSKQDV

-272 VVESIKSAIPEPVEM
+272 VVESIKSAIPEPAEVSA
-287 PIHETVD
+287 HETVD
-294 YTEQLVG
+294 YTEQLAG

-316 IALRVPVI
+316 IALRVPTV

-329 TDMEMMTTEDN
+329 TDMDMMTTEDN

-350 KCDEIVTRVNDVKSL
+350 KCDEIITRVNDVKSL
-365 QVSQNKQNPDT
+365 QVSQNKQNPDA
-376 KKQAVKQDSP
+376 KKQTVKQDSL
-386 KKSQPEKKSQKQPDS
+386 KKSQPEKKSQKQSEP
-401 KKESNKPQDKQPK
+401 KKEDAKPQNKQPK
-414 QEQAPV
+414 KEQTVV
-420 KQEAKP
+420 KQESKSV
-426 AEKQE
+426 EKQ
-431 PIKAQEPAKKVTPV
+431 KPV

-465 KVSKPK
+465 KVSKPRQP
-471 HLMPQ
+471 MPQ

-485 SESALPVIET
+485 SESALPIVET

-523 REQAARERA
+523 REQAAKERA

-551 TPVNQ
+551 APVNQ

-562 ERTTGRGYSHSTRP
+562 ERTTGRGYTHSARP

-582 SYIARPEHGI
+582 SYIARPEHGV

>member
-59 ELSENEN
+59 ELSENES
-66 EEKHEQNLD
+66 EEEYKQNLD
-75 EQSRQNHIEDYDGD
+75 EQSRQNHIKDYDED

-104 EENNSEPLKGSQ
+104 EENDSEPLKDSQ
-116 EDDDVSMQMHAKR
+116 EDDDVSMQMHVKR

-137 QSEEPSEEKV
+137 EPEEPSEEKV

-175 YEKKEDDELSPG
+175 YEKKEDDELNPG

-272 VVESIKSAIPEPVEM
+272 VVESIKSAIPEPAEVSA
-287 PIHETVD
+287 PETVD
-294 YTEQLVG
+294 YTEQLAG

-329 TDMEMMTTEDN
+329 TDMDMITTEDN

-386 KKSQPEKKSQKQPDS
+386 KKSQPEKKSQKQSDS
-401 KKESNKPQDKQPK
+401 KREDNEHQNKQPK
-414 QEQAPV
+414 KEQTPV
-420 KQEAKP
+420 KQESKSV
-426 AEKQE
+426 EKQ
-431 PIKAQEPAKKVTPV
+431 KPV

-540 VERNN
+540 VERTN

-551 TPVNQ
+551 APVNQ

-562 ERTTGRGYSHSTRP
+562 ERTTGRGYTHSARP

>member
-36 RKPKHNVEEY
+36 RKPKHNVKEY

-66 EEKHEQNLD
+66 EEEYEQISD
-75 EQSRQNHIEDYDGD
+75 EQSRQNHIKDYDGD

-104 EENNSEPLKGSQ
+104 EENDSEPLKDSQ

-175 YEKKEDDELSPG
+175 YEKKEDDELNPG

-193 DPDEKEEFQKTI
+193 DPDEKEKFRKAV
-205 KELTTSLNEVK
+205 KELATSLKEVK

-238 NISQNT
+238 NISKNT
-244 SDILNKMNVSKQDV
+244 SDILNKMNMSKQDV

-272 VVESIKSAIPEPVEM
+272 VVESIKSAIPEPAEVSA
-287 PIHETVD
+287 HETVD
-294 YTEQLVG
+294 YTEQLAG

-329 TDMEMMTTEDN
+329 TDMDMMTTEDN

-376 KKQAVKQDSP
+376 KKQTVKQDSL
-386 KKSQPEKKSQKQPDS
+386 KKSQPEKKSQKQSDS
-401 KKESNKPQDKQPK
+401 KREDNEHQNKQPK
-414 QEQAPV
+414 KEQTPV
-420 KQEAKP
+420 KQESKSV
-426 AEKQE
+426 EKQ
-431 PIKAQEPAKKVTPV
+431 KPV
-445 KETPVQNPK
+445 KETTSVKEAPVQNSK

-465 KVSKPK
+465 KVSKPRQ
-471 HLMPQ
+471 LMPQ

-485 SESALPVIET
+485 SESALPIVET

-523 REQAARERA
+523 REQAAKERA
-532 EAQNKQNP
+532 EAQSKQNP
-540 VERNN
+540 VERNS

-551 TPVNQ
+551 VPVNQ

-562 ERTTGRGYSHSTRP
+562 ERTTGRGYTHSARP
-576 TRPESS
+576 TRPEST
-582 SYIARPEHGI
+582 SYIARPEHGV